1 MDAISTFGRSNMDV
15 LVLEDFLL
23 ERNGIPACWETFSR
37 AASHKAKD
45 YIVYTML

>member
-1 MDAISTFGRSNMDV
+1 MDAISTFGRSNMDA

-23 ERNGIPACWETFSR
+23 DRKGIPACWETFSR
-37 AASHKAKD
+37 ASPQKAQD